1 MWYHQSQS
9 FQKQS
14 IIHRKFMSKVLVSSG
29 CSWHVSSLIW
39 PSLLSQLVHCSQDVV
54 SLYCVSE
61 LLNPWSCE
69 SYVVYLYI
77 QLDLSGSSCWVV
89 AQSIGQLHLMC
100 LVHFWWSC
108 QISVT
113 LGAFSA
119 DEEGHWP
126 SSSWQSSLMVCD
138 HSLLWNSFPVDMWWG
153 AVGIPSLYI
162 HEAFAGKGNELV
174 FFYYASVFDTLQGLL
189 ENHLLGL
196 SLVMFCHSI

>member
-1 MWYHQSQS
+1 MCLHWCDHPCWVNWYTVP
-9 FQKQS
+9 
-14 IIHRKFMSKVLVSSG
+14 RML
-29 CSWHVSSLIW
+29 SLCI
-39 PSLLSQLVHCSQDVV
+39 V
-54 SLYCVSE
+54 SLSYSIS
-61 LLNPWSCE
+61 WSCK

-77 QLDLSGSSCWVV
+77 QVDLWGSSCWVV

-100 LVHFWWSC
+100 LVRFWWSR

-153 AVGIPSLYI
+153 TVGIPSLYI
-162 HEAFAGKGNELV
+162 YEALAGKGNELV
-174 FFYYASVFDTLQGLL
+174 FSIMLLYLTHSKAS
-189 ENHLLGL
+189 
-196 SLVMFCHSI
+196 